1 MGFVG
6 KKPSRVAL
14 STDDITD
21 GAIVN
26 ADINASAAIAM
37 SKTAFSAGNGVT
49 LSTNTLNVDAAQT
62 TITSLLATNIKIGE
76 DNETKIDF
84 EDDNKINFYANNA
97 KEVELAEN
105 SLSPGSS
112 DGTALGTTS
121 LMWADLF
128 LASGGVVNFNNGDVT
143 LTHSANTLTVAGG
156 TLATAALTSS
166 TITASGIIK
175 TDDTTDATSTTD
187 GSLQTDGG
195 LSVVKDAVIGDDLL
209 LLSDSAVLK
218 FGADSDTT
226 LTHTDGTGITL
237 NSTNKL
243 TFGDAATFIHQSSD
257 GVMTIDGEAT
267 IDLNASTAVLVS
279 NDLKLDSDS
288 AILSLG
294 AGDDATFTHDGTT
307 GLTIAATPISIDST
321 GELHLNSTTGD
332 IKLQDGGTDQ
342 ITFDLDGTAGE
353 VIMKPAVDSD
363 DLVISQ
369 YDGTEVIRIE
379 DNASLGLVGNK
390 LSIANSSSDVIIKPL
405 TDAKDIIFQ
414 QYDGTE
420 VARIEDNA
428 TFNVSSAGKFAYAG
442 TAVTATAAE
451 LNLLDGGT
459 SVGGSITLADA
470 DGVVVNDGGTMKTIP
485 ASDIKTYASGG
496 GTFDAV
502 AGGAISAGDLVGIQA
517 DGKVKTLAAGD
528 HNDASSDAP
537 PNTQSQLLGDVGAA
551 VAGISI
557 SYNPDTSK
565 ALLMWSEGNSEW
577 SLNGAMVTINT
588 TTGALTVGS
597 AVEFFSGDNGSGS
610 DGYPHWN
617 AGLYP
622 TATYDTNVDRY
633 FVTYGMNGN
642 AYNHTGL
649 KGFVCYNNTGTSIS
663 SGSHSFIREHGY
675 VYGAGNY
682 YVTAMGAEN
691 KMAVTYFHRAW
702 GSGGSEDTS
711 TSGNRGYHTHLITV
725 AASSFTITLSYKHMN
740 THVEGNSG
748 ITWDEGVDSLV
759 QTFNGSDGDAH
770 VRVGQWDS
778 SAGEITFGTA
788 TEYNTVVGSSD
799 GSGHFAMPYYWA
811 AAGKV
816 AIVQSVTSTTDASDT
831 AQGLYLIL
839 ATVTGGSTNTV
850 AVSSNRTLLYNARL
864 SSTEVCIYEF
874 TAGNLDDKLIVTWKR
889 GYTSNEAGWQ
899 IFDYVASGV
908 TVSSFYGPVQ
918 MDDILD
924 TYYHAP
930 QVLSRGQGLSL
941 LVIPDDDNDDIDY
954 ITPSMATQ
962 TSDAAHYT
970 RWCGIAN
977 AAISSG
983 ATGTITSVGGVGTG
997 QSSLTAGTWYQ
1008 INSSGALAALT
1019 NSYTDNDYATV
1030 GFATS
1035 ATTIYITGA
1044 FSN

>member
-6 KKPSRVAL
+6 KKPTRVAL
-14 STDDITD
+14 SSDDITD
-21 GAIVN
+21 GIIVN
-26 ADINASAAIAM
+26 ADINSSAAIAI
-37 SKTAFSAGNGVT
+37 SKTALSAGTGIS

-62 TITSLLATNIKIGE
+62 GITSLLATDIKIGE
-76 DNETKIDF
+76 DDQTKIDF
-84 EDDNKINFYANNA
+84 EDANTINFYANNV

-121 LMWADLF
+121 LMWSDLF
-128 LASGGVVNFNNGDVT
+128 LASGSVVNFNNGDVT
-143 LTHSANTLTVAGG
+143 LTHSSNTLTVAGG

-195 LSVVKDAVIGDDLL
+195 LSVAKDAVIGDDLL

-390 LSIANSSSDVIIKPL
+390 LNIANSSSDVVIKPL

-420 VARIEDNA
+420 VARVEDNA
-428 TFNVSSAGKFAYAG
+428 TFNIGTSKLAING

-485 ASDIKTYASGG
+485 ASDIKTYAGG
-496 GTFDAV
+496 GGGGSFDAV
-502 AGGAISAGDLVGIQA
+502 ADGAIGAGDPVALLPS
-517 DGKVKTLAAGD
+517 GKVQAISESQDSHSEGDIITDQPYMVRAEMVTTSVVVVAWIEFSNYYHYVRAGTLNTSGSISWGSTTAIS
-528 HNDASSDAP
+528 NVNASNEMALGASASYVPTGWRYSSNGYYYIGRHSISGTTITGTGGTFTGSSNTSSQQLEFAFCPEDSSSNEMFAYIYSEGSSKYARSWDCSNGNRGTAVSLGNATWRTNNYSDALTHDP
-537 PNTQSQLLGDVGAA
+537 ESDKFMASWRNGSTNQIYVRGFSMSSG
-551 VAGISI
+551 SI
-557 SYNPDTSK
+557 STFGSAQTVTSHG
-565 ALLMWSEGNSEW
+565 LGNSTVLRSYLDSDNDCFVLVYVGKGTTSSW
-577 SLNGAMVTINT
+577 SSVT
-588 TTGALTVGS
+588 GS
-597 AVEFFSGDNGSGS
+597 STYYSSSVDAGS
-610 DGYPHWN
+610 DG
-617 AGLYP
+617 
-622 TATYDTNVDRY
+622 
-633 FVTYGMNGN
+633 TYGVPVKVGSSNLEVKNPILLWKGGFN
-642 AYNHTGL
+642 ADGIGVAYNSNKKCGVMVSYHESLTFFTTLLLNDTG
-649 KGFVCYNNTGTSIS
+649 G
-663 SGSHSFIREHGY
+663 
-675 VYGAGNY
+675 
-682 YVTAMGAEN
+682 
-691 KMAVTYFHRAW
+691 
-702 GSGGSEDTS
+702 
-711 TSGNRGYHTHLITV
+711 
-725 AASSFTITLSYKHMN
+725 
-740 THVEGNSG
+740 
-748 ITWDEGVDSLV
+748 
-759 QTFNGSDGDAH
+759 
-770 VRVGQWDS
+770 
-778 SAGEITFGTA
+778 
-788 TEYNTVVGSSD
+788 VVGSRT
-799 GSGHFAMPYYWA
+799 HFEE
-811 AAGKV
+811 
-816 AIVQSVTSTTDASDT
+816 AINKHDLV
-831 AQGLYLIL
+831 Y
-839 ATVTGGSTNTV
+839 
-850 AVSSNRTLLYNARL
+850 SSNANDVVWFNGRSNDIHYVVPRVGYNNLAYIGMA
-864 SSTEVCIYEF
+864 SS
-874 TAGNLDDKLIVTWKR
+874 
-889 GYTSNEAGWQ
+889 
-899 IFDYVASGV
+899 
-908 TVSSFYGPVQ
+908 
-918 MDDILD
+918 
-924 TYYHAP
+924 
-930 QVLSRGQGLSL
+930 
-941 LVIPDDDNDDIDY
+941 
-954 ITPSMATQ
+954 
-962 TSDAAHYT
+962 
-970 RWCGIAN
+970 
-977 AAISSG
+977 AISDG
-983 ATGTITSVGGVGTG
+983 ATGTITIAGGVAENVTDKGDNNLVPG
-997 QSSLTAGTWYQ
+997 QEYFVDPAGGLVPSTASDNTRGGGPIWYQ
-1008 INSSGALAALT
+1008 GSHFAPAGIALT
-1019 NSYTDNDYATV
+1019 TSTMYVVPRHHGVVYGYTDDT
-1030 GFATS
+1030 
-1035 ATTIYITGA
+1035 
-1044 FSN
+1044 